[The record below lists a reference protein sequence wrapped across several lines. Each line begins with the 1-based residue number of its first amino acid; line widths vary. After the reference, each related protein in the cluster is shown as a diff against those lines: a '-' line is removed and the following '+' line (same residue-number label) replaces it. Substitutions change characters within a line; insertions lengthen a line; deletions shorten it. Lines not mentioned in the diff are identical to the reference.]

1 MQGLGPYLFQWQLS
15 NLNSMVNMSVGET
28 LHLHP
33 QILGRIPGILLGQG
47 KNIEMESLLS
57 ICENTWNAPEM
68 ISLQLTMIKRY
79 LSMLDIATYPKQF
92 PSNHRRTCFSPS
104 NHGST
109 LFSPSST
116 VIERHNPVTI
126 KSPLLLLKAISAVFG
141 HSVYLRF
148 RDTTTNNALTTIGV
162 VSTMSSAWSHEE
174 KWCVSWG
181 LGTWCYLSTST
192 NL

>member
-1 MQGLGPYLFQWQLS
+1 MQ
-15 NLNSMVNMSVGET
+15 VRECSVCVCVLRVTQDDQCFEREESCHHKD
-28 LHLHP
+28 HL
-33 QILGRIPGILLGQG
+33 R
-47 KNIEMESLLS
+47 
-57 ICENTWNAPEM
+57 CTWNAPEM

-79 LSMLDIATYPKQF
+79 LSMSDIATYPKQF
-92 PSNHRRTCFSPS
+92 PSNHRRKCFPPS

-116 VIERHNPVTI
+116 VMERHNPVTLE
-126 KSPLLLLKAISAVFG
+126 SPIASVKAISAVFG

-174 KWCVSWG
+174 KWCVCWG